1 MTSGDGVVAE
11 LVARSHR
18 VSAGEI
24 PSVVD
29 VAGRRLGLSG
39 ALVYLVDLQQS
50 RLVALLS
57 RDAPDG
63 TATLDIDGSLG
74 GLAYRTQHTQRSRD
88 GVTAWVP
95 LIDGVERIGVM
106 KVTAPSLEPE
116 LLESC
121 QALAGAVA
129 LMLVSMSTYSEA
141 LITHERSRAMTIQAE
156 LLWAFMPP
164 RTIGTRQVTSS
175 ALLEPA
181 YDAGGDAFDHSLTDE
196 VLHLSL
202 LDAMGHDL
210 ASGGASAV
218 ALAASRATRRD
229 GGTLTD
235 VATSIDS
242 TLNQWLP
249 DRMMTAVIARLDL
262 ADGSL
267 TWINCGHPAPLLIRD
282 GHVLAHALERSPLP
296 PLGLGLDT
304 GTPPTEHH
312 TRLQPGDRIL
322 LYSDGVIEARTTE
335 GTLFGEER
343 LADTVIRSMT
353 SGDNAPETLRR
364 LLQNIHQDH
373 QLRDDA
379 TLLLAHWHPM

>member
-1 MTSGDGVVAE
+1 M
-11 LVARSHR
+11 
-18 VSAGEI
+18 
-24 PSVVD
+24 
-29 VAGRRLGLSG
+29 
-39 ALVYLVDLQQS
+39 YLVDLQQS
-50 RLVALLS
+50 RLVALLTG
-57 RDAPDG
+57 DAP
-63 TATLDIDGSLG
+63 LDIDGSLA
-74 GLAYRTQHTQRSRD
+74 GLAYRTQETQRSRD
-88 GVTAWVP
+88 GATAWLP
-95 LIDGVERIGVM
+95 LIDGLERLGVL
-106 KVTAPSLEPE
+106 KATAPSLTPE
-116 LLESC
+116 LLKAC
-121 QALAGAVA
+121 QTLAEVVA
-129 LMLVSMSTYSEA
+129 LLVVSKSTYSEE
-141 LITHERSRAMTIQAE
+141 LIRQERSRAMTIQAE

-181 YDAGGDAFDHSLTDE
+181 YDAGGDAFDHSLTDN

-210 ASGGASAV
+210 AAGSASAA

-235 VATSIDS
+235 IATTIDH
-242 TLNQWLP
+242 TLNQWFP

-262 ADGSL
+262 TDGSL
-267 TWINCGHPAPLLIRD
+267 TWINSGHPTPLLIRD
-282 GHVLAHALERSPLP
+282 GHVLPHALERTPLP
-296 PLGLGLDT
+296 PLGLGLDS
-304 GTPPTEHH
+304 GNPPTEHH

-335 GTLFGEER
+335 GTLFGEQR
-343 LADTVIRSMT
+343 LGDTVIRSMT

-379 TLLLAHWHPM
+379 TLLLAHWHPTPSDQLRPRRRARK

>member
-1 MTSGDGVVAE
+1 MTSGDAALSE

-24 PSVVD
+24 PSLVEA
-29 VAGRRLGLSG
+29 AGRDVGLSG
-39 ALVYLVDLQQS
+39 ARVYLVDLQQS
-50 RLVALLS
+50 RLVALPA
-57 RDAPDG
+57 DAAPDG
-63 TATLDIDGSLG
+63 GATLDIDGSLA
-74 GLAYRTQHTQRSRD
+74 GLAYRTQETQRSRD
-88 GVTAWVP
+88 GATAWVP
-95 LIDGVERIGVM
+95 LIDGVERLGVL
-106 KVTAPSLEPE
+106 KATAPSMEGQ
-116 LLESC
+116 LLEASA
-121 QALAGAVA
+121 ALAGIVA
-129 LMLVSMSTYSEA
+129 LLVVSKSTYSEE
-141 LITHERSRAMTIQAE
+141 LITQERSRAMTIQAE

-181 YDAGGDAFDHSLTDE
+181 YDAGGDAFDHSLTDN

-210 ASGGASAV
+210 ASGGASAA

-229 GGTLTD
+229 GGTLTEI
-235 VATSIDS
+235 ATTIDE
-242 TLNQWLP
+242 TLNMWIP

-262 ADGSL
+262 TDGSL
-267 TWINCGHPAPLLIRD
+267 TWINCGHPTPLLIRD
-282 GHVLAHALERSPLP
+282 GHVLPQALQRTPLP

-304 GTPPTEHH
+304 GNPPTEHH

-335 GTLFGEER
+335 GTLFGEQR
-343 LADTVIRSMT
+343 LGDTVIRSMT

-364 LLQNIHQDH
+364 LLQNIHHDH

-379 TLLLAHWHPM
+379 TLLLAHWHPT